1 MEIAGRD
8 KAKGILRDEG
18 YSGWSQYLELEL
30 WFMLVVGEAINATNK
45 SVGQAIAQRDKEFLQ
60 NLARDQAAAGADY
73 IDVNAGVGNGSL
85 EEAAAA
91 MEWLVDIVQEAT
103 DKPLAID
110 SDSPEILKIALDKYR
125 GNNLLINSIN
135 AEPDRLIPIA
145 TLAAERHA
153 SLVALAMGP
162 KGIPDN
168 VNDRLAACDMIMQQV
183 VRLGVKADQVFFD
196 PLVLPISVDPNQGMI
211 TLNTLREIK
220 AHYPTAKTIMGLSNI
235 SYGLPGRGL
244 INRAFLL
251 MAAQVGLD
259 SAILNPLDTKAM
271 TFIKVANMLTGNDP
285 FCKTYI
291 KAYRKGTLTE

>member
-1 MEIAGRD
+1 
-8 KAKGILRDEG
+8 
-18 YSGWSQYLELEL
+18 
-30 WFMLVVGEAINATNK
+30 MLVVGEAINATNK
-45 SVGQAIAQRDKEFLQ
+45 SVGQAIAQRNKEFLQ
-60 NLARDQAAAGADY
+60 KLARDQAEAGADY
-73 IDVNAGVGNGSL
+73 IDVNAGAGNGSMGD
-85 EEAAAA
+85 AAVA
-91 MEWLVDIVQEAT
+91 MEWLVEIVQEAT

-110 SDSPEILKIALDKYR
+110 SDSPEILKVALDKYR
-125 GNNLLINSIN
+125 GNNLLINSVN

-145 TLAAERHA
+145 TLAAERDA
-153 SLVALAMGP
+153 SLVALAMGSE
-162 KGIPDN
+162 GIPDN
-168 VNDRLAACDMIMQQV
+168 VNDRLSACDMIMRQV
-183 VRLGVKADQVFFD
+183 GRLGVKADRIYFD

-211 TLNTLREIK
+211 TLNTLREVK

-251 MAAQVGLD
+251 MAAQAGLD

-291 KAYRKGTLTE
+291 KAYRKGTLIE

>member
-1 MEIAGRD
+1 
-8 KAKGILRDEG
+8 
-18 YSGWSQYLELEL
+18 
-30 WFMLVVGEAINATNK
+30 MLVVGEAINATNK